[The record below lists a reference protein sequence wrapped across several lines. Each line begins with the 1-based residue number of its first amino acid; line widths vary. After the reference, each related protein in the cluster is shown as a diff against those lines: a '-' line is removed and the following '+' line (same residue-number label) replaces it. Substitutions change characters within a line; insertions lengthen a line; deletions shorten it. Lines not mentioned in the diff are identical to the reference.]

1 MKIVS
6 NGIPKN
12 TKRDVCKKAIEHF
25 CSSLLS
31 ENLFKKIHLNLI
43 FVNDPS
49 NRNIF
54 ASCTWEDDNYR
65 PKEFTIEIDHSLKP
79 KEMLTALAHECVH
92 LKQYAKG
99 ELIDHIRQEKTRWT
113 GSFHGKKK
121 TYILD
126 DEKYYWEYPWEREAR
141 ALEMELVHKFLKYK
155 NDKQFNKNFSLKK

>member
-1 MKIVS
+1 
-6 NGIPKN
+6 
-12 TKRDVCKKAIEHF
+12 
-25 CSSLLS
+25 
-31 ENLFKKIHLNLI
+31 
-43 FVNDPS
+43 
-49 NRNIF
+49 
-54 ASCTWEDDNYR
+54 
-65 PKEFTIEIDHSLKP
+65 
-79 KEMLTALAHECVH
+79 MLTALAHECVH